1 MERVKIKIKRVQAD
15 EESCIGCMFNAG
27 GDCRMPHCADV
38 MYDVEIDEGD
48 TLPPFRCIDAR
59 NDKGYIYVEK

>member
-1 MERVKIKIKRVQAD
+1 
-15 EESCIGCMFNAG
+15 
-27 GDCRMPHCADV
+27 

-59 NDKGYIYVEK
+59 NGKGYIYVEKK